1 VFAYYSTYEKI
12 VLRRD
17 IMNLQ
22 ELEKEL
28 KIWEDYFKKSSQYL
42 KPDEIRYSYNFMQ
55 YNKIKEMIQKLKGEE
70 NNGA

>member
-1 VFAYYSTYEKI
+1 VFAYYSTHEKI

-17 IMNLQ
+17 IMNLR

-42 KPDEIRYSYNFMQ
+42 KPDEIRYSYVFMQ
-55 YNKIKEMIQKLKGEE
+55 YNRIKKEIEKLKG
-70 NNGA
+70 GK